1 MDEDLKK
8 LGFSEKEAL
17 VYKTILEYGKILP
30 TTVSGLTGINRTTVY
45 AISKELVKKGLIA
58 EDLAGRSTYLTA
70 LPPERL
76 LSMVLR
82 EENEIKAKRQVA
94 KDAAEGLSAIISK
107 EKYSVPKIRF
117 VEEESIEHFLYEQ
130 MEKWFEASKTVDG
143 ICWGF
148 QDHSF
153 AERYSVWVKWAADK
167 FSMPVNLVSNKS
179 KIEKDLKA
187 LSYKNRSIRFGLP
200 GADFSAS
207 LWVVG
212 SYIVMIRTRERPYY
226 LVEIHDA
233 PLAHNLRELFKNIW
247 VINGEGK

>member
-1 MDEDLKK
+1 MDENLKK
-8 LGFSEKEAL
+8 LGFGEKEAL
-17 VYKTILEYGKILP
+17 IYTTILEYGKILP
-30 TTVSGLTGINRTTVY
+30 ATVSSLTGINRTTVY
-45 AISKELVKKGLIA
+45 AISKELSKKGLIA

-76 LSMVLR
+76 LNMVLR
-82 EENEIKAKRQVA
+82 EENEIKAKRLFA
-94 KDAAEGLSAIISK
+94 KAAAENLSGIMSK
-107 EKYSVPKIRF
+107 AKYSVPKIRF
-117 VEEESIEHFLYEQ
+117 IEEENIEPFLYEQ
-130 MEKWFEASKTVDG
+130 MEKWFEASKTADG

-167 FSMPVNLVSNKS
+167 FAMPVNLVSNKS

-187 LSYKNRSIRFGLP
+187 LNYKNRAIRFGLS

-212 SYIVMIRTRERPYY
+212 PYIVMIRTREHPDY

-247 VINGEGK
+247 DTNNENK